1 MPKYQVYHDHGQLP
15 WIVEAEYFEAG
26 VVLISPGAPSR
37 AWITGDRPAP
47 PTHINDGVL
56 RLHDDNGNLVAA
68 FPPGEWVHVR
78 EVEEANAN
86 QA

>member
-1 MPKYQVYHDHGQLP
+1 MYQVYHAHNLLP
-15 WIVEAEYFEAG
+15 WIVEADYFEPG
-26 VVLISPGAPSR
+26 TVLISPGAPARSWR
-37 AWITGDRPAP
+37 MDEGPTP

-56 RLHDDNGNLVAA
+56 RLYDRGNLIAA

-78 EVEEANAN
+78 EVEEIDAN